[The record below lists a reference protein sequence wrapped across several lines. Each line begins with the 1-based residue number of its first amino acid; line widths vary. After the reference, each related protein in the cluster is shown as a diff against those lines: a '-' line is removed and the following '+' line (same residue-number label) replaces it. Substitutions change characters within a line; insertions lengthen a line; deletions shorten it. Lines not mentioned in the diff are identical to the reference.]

1 MVIAITKM
9 SSSFWRRID
18 RKDQMAKSAD
28 SPAATPERADF
39 RRRLLDG
46 LEQSIR
52 EVGLQQ
58 TQIGDIVRNARTS
71 NRTFYECFPDKEACF
86 AELIDEWSRETSVA
100 VQAAVAPDAPWDRR
114 IDQSVD
120 AYIGILATKP
130 ELTVT
135 VTRALPA
142 LGARG
147 IELQEEDID
156 RYVGLLMETTRT
168 QVMRDAGVTPLDA
181 WTAAMLIGG
190 VAEIIDRANRE
201 GKPLESVAPTIKRVI
216 KLVIGPRDFLG

>member
-1 MVIAITKM
+1 
-9 SSSFWRRID
+9 
-18 RKDQMAKSAD
+18 MAKSANP
-28 SPAATPERADF
+28 PAATPERADF

-71 NRTFYECFPDKEACF
+71 NRTFYECFADKEACF
-86 AELIDEWSRETSVA
+86 AELIDEWSRETSVE
-100 VQAAVAPDAPWDRR
+100 VQAAIDPDASWDQR

-120 AYIGILATKP
+120 AYIGILAGKP

-156 RYVGLLMETTRT
+156 RYVQLMVDMTRSPG
-168 QVMRDAGVTPLDA
+168 MSEAGVAPVDP

-190 VAEIIDRANRE
+190 IAEIIDRANRE
-201 GKPLESVAPTIKRVI
+201 GKPLKSVAPTIKRVL
-216 KLVIGPRDFLG
+216 KLVIGPRDFV

>member
-1 MVIAITKM
+1 MT
-9 SSSFWRRID
+9 
-18 RKDQMAKSAD
+18 KSA
-28 SPAATPERADF
+28 SPAAATPERAERGDF
-39 RRRLLDG
+39 RRRLLLG

-71 NRTFYECFPDKEACF
+71 NRTFYECFADKEACF
-86 AELIDEWSRETSVA
+86 AELIDEWGRETSVA
-100 VQAAVAPDAPWDRR
+100 VRAAIDPEARWDER
-114 IDQSVD
+114 IDQAVD
-120 AYIGILATKP
+120 AYLGVLATKP

-135 VTRALPA
+135 VTRELPA

-156 RYVGLLMETTRT
+156 RYVQLLIETTST
-168 QVMRDAGVTPLDA
+168 AAMRGDGVASVDT

-201 GKPLESVAPTIKRVI
+201 GKPIESVGETIKRVI
-216 KLVIGPRDFLG
+216 KLVVGPREVPDER

>member
-1 MVIAITKM
+1 
-9 SSSFWRRID
+9 
-18 RKDQMAKSAD
+18 MAKSED
-28 SPAATPERADF
+28 PPAATPQRADF
-39 RRRLLDG
+39 RRRLLLG

-52 EVGLQQ
+52 EVGLQR

-71 NRTFYECFPDKEACF
+71 NRTFYECFPDKAACF

-100 VQAAVAPDAPWDRR
+100 VQAAIDPEASWDRR

-135 VTRALPA
+135 VTRELPA

-156 RYVGLLMETTRT
+156 RYVELLMEMTRDPG
-168 QVMRDAGVTPLDA
+168 MRETGVLPVDA

-201 GKPLESVAPTIKRVI
+201 GRPLESVAGTIKRVI
-216 KLVIGPRDFLG
+216 KRVVGPPGFDG